1 MAPKRAATWRPA
13 SPSSG
18 AGSLERLRAPLPLP
32 LSAAATPAPNAA
44 RLRLKL
50 PQGDAGMYAAAFL
63 PDTHHLHAT
72 SSAQISLSY
81 K

>member
-1 MAPKRAATWRPA
+1 
-13 SPSSG
+13 
-18 AGSLERLRAPLPLP
+18 
-32 LSAAATPAPNAA
+32 
-44 RLRLKL
+44 
-50 PQGDAGMYAAAFL
+50 MYAAAFL